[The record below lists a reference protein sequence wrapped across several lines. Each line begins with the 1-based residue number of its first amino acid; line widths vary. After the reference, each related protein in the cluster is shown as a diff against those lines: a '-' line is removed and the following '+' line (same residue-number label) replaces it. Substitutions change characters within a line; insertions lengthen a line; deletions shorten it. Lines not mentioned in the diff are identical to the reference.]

1 MPSKE
6 SKREK
11 AKEVVDILEEI
22 SILLD
27 TDLDR
32 AQLSLCV
39 SLIENGVN
47 PEALANA
54 IKGLRR
60 EVKSNEK
67 ALQDIR
73 PESSMSD

>member
-1 MPSKE
+1 MPAKD

-11 AKEVVDILEEI
+11 AREVVDILEEI
-22 SILLD
+22 SMLLN
-27 TDLDR
+27 TQLDR

-54 IKGLRR
+54 IKELRR
-60 EVKSNEK
+60 DAEG
-67 ALQDIR
+67 LQ
-73 PESSMSD
+73 EEGASGE